1 MAVLLVAV
9 NIGQQNGMCLITH
22 THTFPTAMA
31 DGCAAAAAVPPVP
44 SAVLN
49 VPADDAAAAATDAT
63 AAFGCWLEPRRELA
77 KQTARCIATEEE
89 RKKEAV
95 NTTVPMA
102 LERESNEKNCLNARC
117 GTQNCTVAAAFSGK
131 MCVFEIQQNQAK

>member
-1 MAVLLVAV
+1 
-9 NIGQQNGMCLITH
+9 
-22 THTFPTAMA
+22 MA
-31 DGCAAAAAVPPVP
+31 DGCAAAAAAAVPPVP

-49 VPADDAAAAATDAT
+49 VPADDDDAAAATTDAT